1 MVEWERAYRALAFR
15 RCIGISPPCLAR
27 GLVLWFWDTLAFNG
41 YPVAV
46 GVVDWLV
53 GDESN
58 RSSVDDEHR
67 VIENIG
73 S

>member
-1 MVEWERAYRALAFR
+1 MVECERAYRALAF
-15 RCIGISPPCLAR
+15 
-27 GLVLWFWDTLAFNG
+27 LVVLFSDTLAFHG
-41 YPVAV
+41 RPVAV
-46 GVVDWLV
+46 VFVDWLV

-58 RSSVDDEHR
+58 RSSVNDEHR

>member
-1 MVEWERAYRALAFR
+1 MVEWERAYRASAFPG
-15 RCIGISPPCLAR
+15 CIGISPPCLAR
-27 GLVLWFWDTLAFNG
+27 GLVLLFSDTFAFNG

-58 RSSVDDEHR
+58 SSSVNDDHK

>member
-1 MVEWERAYRALAFR
+1 MGE
-15 RCIGISPPCLAR
+15 GIQSPGVSGSMGFSPPCFAR
-27 GLVLWFWDTLAFNG
+27 GLVVLFSDTLASNG
-41 YPVAV
+41 NPVAV
-46 GVVDWLV
+46 AFVDWLV

-58 RSSVDDEHR
+58 RSSVNDEHR